1 MPAMDYSKVAGLYDL
16 YANTDID
23 VQFFVQ
29 EAQGKQSVL
38 ELMCGTGRLS
48 IPLIEAGVRLS
59 CLDSSP
65 EMLERLKGKLEAR
78 GFAIPIYEMDACQF
92 SLSARYD
99 LIIIPFNS
107 FAEIGD
113 PMDQESCLS
122 AIHAHLRDGGR
133 FICTLHNPV
142 IRLGSVDGRIRQ
154 RGIFPLPETGGH
166 LVLSTVENYDPITRL
181 VRGAQFYELYA
192 ADGILQSKR
201 LVQLAFYLHGKDDF
215 EGLARSQGFIVDA
228 LYGDYMRGQFDP
240 QRSPF
245 MIWSLA
251 KV

>member
-1 MPAMDYSKVAGLYDL
+1 MPAMDYSRVASLYDL

-23 VQFFVQ
+23 LPFFLQ
-29 EAQGKQSVL
+29 EARGSQSVL

-48 IPLIEAGVRLS
+48 IPLIEAGVHLS

-65 EMLERLKGKLEAR
+65 EMLERLMGKLEAR
-78 GFAIPIYEMDACQF
+78 EMAIPIYELDACHF
-92 SLSARYD
+92 SLPARYD

-107 FAEIGD
+107 FAEICD
-113 PMDQESCLS
+113 PLDQVSCLS

-142 IRLGSVDGRIRQ
+142 IRLGSLDGQIRQ
-154 RGIFPLPETGGH
+154 RGIFPLPDSSGH
-166 LVLSTVENYDPITRL
+166 LVLSTVENYEPTTRL
-181 VRGAQFYELYA
+181 VRGTQFYELYA
-192 ADGILQSKR
+192 TDGILQSKR
-201 LVQLAFYLHGKDDF
+201 FVQLAFYLHGKDDF
-215 EGLARSQGFIVDA
+215 EGLARSQGFKVEA
-228 LYGDYMRGQFDP
+228 LYGNYKRGEFDP

>member
-1 MPAMDYSKVAGLYDL
+1 MPAMDYSRVAGLYDF

-23 VQFFVQ
+23 VPFFLQEVQ
-29 EAQGKQSVL
+29 GSQSVL

-65 EMLERLKGKLEAR
+65 EMLERLREKLKAR
-78 GFAIPIYEMDACQF
+78 GITVPIYEMDACHF
-92 SLSARYD
+92 SLARRYD

-113 PMDQESCLS
+113 PLDQESCLS
-122 AIHAHLRDGGR
+122 AIHAHLREGGR
-133 FICTLHNPV
+133 FICTLHNPA
-142 IRLGSVDGRIRQ
+142 IRLAGVDGQVRQ
-154 RGIFPLPETGGH
+154 RGIFPLPDSGGH
-166 LVLSTVENYDPITRL
+166 LVLSTVENYDPATRL
-181 VRGAQFYELYA
+181 VKGAQFYELYK

-201 LVQLAFYLHGKDDF
+201 FVQLAFYLHGKDDF
-215 EGLARSQGFIVDA
+215 ERLVRLRGFEIEA
-228 LYGDYMRGQFDP
+228 LYGDYMRAEFDP

-245 MIWSLA
+245 MIWSLSKA
-251 KV
+251 